1 MAAAV
6 LAQSSEPKIPS
17 HIQSLANQARSLPPD
32 FGSEVLLRLVRSPE
46 VHDAKVKREWIEDAF
61 RLAAQ
66 AQNPIRRRGGVH
78 TDSRQ
83 GIVAVA
89 HDNGLD
95 TLTLQTT
102 AVRIMRP
109 IDARRARELFD
120 EIAMPEF
127 RPLGCQDALAP
138 VFSVRYE

>member
-6 LAQSSEPKIPS
+6 LAQSSKPEIPS
-17 HIQSLANQARSLPPD
+17 HIESLANQARSLAPE
-32 FGSEVLLRLVRSPE
+32 FGADVLLRLGRSPE
-46 VHDAKVKREWIEDAF
+46 LRDAKLKREWIEDAF

-66 AQNPIRRRGGVH
+66 AQNQIPRHGGVH

-89 HDNGLD
+89 HGSGLD

-109 IDARRARELFD
+109 TDPRRARELFD
-120 EIAMPEF
+120 AMPQAPF
-127 RPLGCQDALAP
+127 GPLGCQAAPAP
-138 VFSVRYE
+138 VFSSR